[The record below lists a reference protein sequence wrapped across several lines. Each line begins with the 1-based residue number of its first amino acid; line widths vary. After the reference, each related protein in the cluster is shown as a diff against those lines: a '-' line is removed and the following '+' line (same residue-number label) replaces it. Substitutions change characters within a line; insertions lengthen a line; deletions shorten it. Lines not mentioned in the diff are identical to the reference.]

1 VSEQQP
7 NNGPVPA
14 PWARVALIAAMA
26 GLLAIL
32 YFGNRLIA
40 PPVEIPY
47 SEFKELLSAGQVSRI
62 ELREDLAEVTLVAP
76 APLGPE
82 GERVEQVRTRL
93 PPFGDER
100 LLADVERQGVELHV
114 HEVRRFGLAPWLLLI
129 TLPTL
134 LILGL
139 IVFMLARTTQGAG
152 GVGRMGELDRFLKSS
167 VKEAKVPK
175 VRFADVAGQ
184 ETAKREVSELVR
196 YLRDPQSYR
205 RLGAEVPRGVLLMG
219 PPGTGKTLL
228 AKALAG
234 EAGVP
239 FFSISGSEFIEVFVG
254 VGAARVRKLFEAAKR
269 TAPSIIFIDEL
280 DSIGRTR
287 GTGVGGGHDE
297 REQTL
302 NQILAEMDGF
312 AEHEPVIVL
321 SATNRPDVLDP
332 ALLRPGRFDRH
343 VTLDL
348 PDRAGRRAI
357 LDVHVRAV
365 PLGDDVDLDK
375 LAAGTPGFSGADLKN
390 VVNEA
395 AMMAAGEGASQV
407 SMHHLDE
414 ARDKLL
420 LGAARTLA
428 IQPEER
434 HRLAVHESGH
444 TLVAYFL
451 EHADPLYKVT
461 IIPRGRALG
470 GTHQLPEQE
479 RHTLPE
485 EYLHARLTVSLAG
498 RVAEREQLGS
508 VSSGADD
515 DIRQATELAR
525 AMVARWGMAES
536 VGPVD
541 LRTSETHPF
550 LGREIAQ
557 PRHYSERS
565 AEAVDEA
572 VRELLT
578 GAEQQALEL
587 IRSHRVRL
595 ARLVD
600 ALEEHETLHRTDIE
614 ECLGPAPLK
623 EPARLVSPEPDRRG
637 THPSARRAP

>member
-1 VSEQQP
+1 VSEQP
-7 NNGPVPA
+7 NSGPVPA
-14 PWARVALIAAMA
+14 PWVRVALLVAVLSLIAVF
-26 GLLAIL
+26 
-32 YFGNRLIA
+32 YFGNRLVQ
-40 PPVEIPY
+40 PPAEIPY
-47 SEFKELLSAGQVSRI
+47 SELRKLLSTGQVAKI
-62 ELREDLAEVTLVAP
+62 ELAEDVAKATLVAP

-82 GERVEQVRTRL
+82 GEAVEHVQVRL

-100 LLADVERQGVELHV
+100 LLADVERHGVELRV
-114 HEVRRFGLAPWLLLI
+114 VEVRQVGWAPWILLA
-129 TLPTL
+129 TLPSL
-134 LILGL
+134 LILAL
-139 IVFMLARTTQGAG
+139 ILFMVSRAAGGPG

-184 ETAKREVSELVR
+184 ESAKREVSELVR
-196 YLRDPQSYR
+196 YLRDPQTYR

-254 VGAARVRKLFEAAKR
+254 VGAARVRRLFEAAKGA
-269 TAPSIIFIDEL
+269 APSIVFIDEL

-287 GTGVGGGHDE
+287 GTGLGGGHDE

-312 AEHEPVIVL
+312 AEHEAVIVL
-321 SATNRPDVLDP
+321 AATNRPDVLDP
-332 ALLRPGRFDRH
+332 ALLRPGRFDCH
-343 VTLDL
+343 VILDL
-348 PDRAGRRAI
+348 PDRDGRRAI
-357 LDVHVRAV
+357 LEVHTRSV
-365 PLGDDVDLDK
+365 PLAEGVDLDK
-375 LAAGTPGFSGADLKN
+375 VAAGTPGFSGADLKN

-407 SMHHLDE
+407 TMRHLDE

-420 LGAARTLA
+420 LGAVRTLA

-434 HRLAVHESGH
+434 HRLAIHESGH
-444 TLVAYFL
+444 ALVAYFL
-451 EHADPLYKVT
+451 AHADPLYKVT
-461 IIPRGRALG
+461 IIPRGRSLG
-470 GTHQLPEQE
+470 GTHQLPEKE

-485 EYLHARLTVSLAG
+485 EYLHARLTVTLAG
-498 RVAEREQLGS
+498 RAAEREMLGS

-525 AMVARWGMAES
+525 AMVTRWGMAES

-572 VRELLT
+572 VRQLLT
-578 GAEQQALEL
+578 GAERQALEL
-587 IRSHRVRL
+587 IRTHR
-595 ARLVD
+595 ARLDRLVE
-600 ALEEHETLHRTDIE
+600 ALEQRETLHRGEIE
-614 ECLGPAPLK
+614 GCLGPAPRK
-623 EPARLVSPEPDRRG
+623 EPARLVSPEPQRHDVP
-637 THPSARRAP
+637 PSARRAP